1 MNAWNDRFVRT
12 QQQRDRYDA
21 LAPLVERF
29 AQRAKEVDE
38 QNGFSF
44 ENIADLKAIGYP
56 ALTVPEQYG
65 GAGISLYEM
74 ALMQERLAQ
83 GDAATA
89 LGMGWHIGCVY
100 DLAHSR
106 KWDEAVFERVARDIA
121 ANGSLLNRA
130 ATEPMTGSPTR
141 GGKPETAAVST
152 ATGWRINGRKTFTT
166 LSPVLDY
173 LVVSATLTETSEV
186 AEFLIPR
193 ETAGV
198 RIDLTWNMMGMRGT
212 GSHDLIL
219 EHVELP
225 PEALVRKLALGE
237 GKASPYHLFIPAT
250 YLGIALAARR
260 EALLF
265 AANYQP
271 NSLKEPIIHLPHIRE
286 QIGRIDLELSAA
298 RAFMYSVADRWGTE
312 QFIIPSELAAVKHV
326 ATNTAITVVDQA
338 MRIVGAQSLS
348 MNHPLQRMY
357 RDVRFG
363 LHNPPM
369 DDSTIRMLGDFA
381 VQEVLEQQN

>member
-1 MNAWNDRFVRT
+1 MSTWNDRFVRT
-12 QQQRDRYDA
+12 QEQRDRYD
-21 LAPLVERF
+21 LLTPLVECF
-29 AQRAKEVDE
+29 AGRASEVDE

-44 ENIADLKAIGYP
+44 ENITDLKAIGYH
-56 ALTVPEQYG
+56 ALTVPDQYG
-65 GAGISLYEM
+65 GAGISLYEV

-100 DLAHSR
+100 DLAHSG
-106 KWDEAVFERVARDIA
+106 KWDEAVFARVARDIA
-121 ANGSLLNRA
+121 ANGTLLNRA
-130 ATEPMTGSPTR
+130 SSEPANGSPTR
-141 GGKPETAAVST
+141 GGKPETT
-152 ATGWRINGRKTFTT
+152 AIRTNNGWRIHGRKTFTT
-166 LSPVLDY
+166 LSPVLDHII
-173 LVVSATLTETSEV
+173 VSATITDSQEV

-193 ETAGV
+193 ETTGI
-198 RIDLTWNMMGMRGT
+198 RIDETWNMMGMRGT

-219 EHVELP
+219 ENVDLP
-225 PEALVRKLALGE
+225 LEALVRRLTPGD

-260 EALLF
+260 EALVF

-271 NSLKEPIIHLPHIRE
+271 NSLTEPIIHLPHIRE
-286 QIGRIDLELSAA
+286 QIGRIDLALSSA
-298 RAFMYSVADRWGTE
+298 RAFMYSVAQRWDTE
-312 QFIIPSELAAVKHV
+312 KCLIPSELAAVKHT
-326 ATNTAITVVDQA
+326 ATNTAISVVDQA
-338 MRIVGAQSLS
+338 MRIVGAHSLS

-369 DDSTIRMLGDFA
+369 DDSTIRMLGDLA
-381 VQEVLEQQN
+381 VKETLAD